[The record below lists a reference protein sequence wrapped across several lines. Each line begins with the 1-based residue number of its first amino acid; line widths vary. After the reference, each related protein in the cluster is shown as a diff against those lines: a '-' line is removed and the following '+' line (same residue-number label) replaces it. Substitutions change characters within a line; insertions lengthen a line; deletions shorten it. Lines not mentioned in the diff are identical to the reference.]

1 MLTNIFKTLSK
12 STPSISVFHDFH
24 RPPYGGGNQFML
36 ALTSEF
42 ERNRYKIERNKL
54 SDSTEVCLFN
64 SFNFDSRKLLA
75 SKNLD
80 NTLMIHRVDGPIDK
94 YRGDERGVDSEI
106 WKINQSIA
114 DATIFQSQYSLDAHI
129 DLGLQ
134 FRRPTVIKNSVDPTI
149 FYPSK
154 KDFSSKLGKIKL
166 ISTSWSDN
174 INKGASVY
182 RWLEENLDWDR
193 FDYTFVGRSPIQFK
207 HITMISPVDSVNLAD
222 ILREHDIFVTA
233 SVHDPCSNALIE
245 ALSCGLTAIGARSGG
260 HPELIGEAGYL
271 FDDKK
276 DILGLVDN
284 LVDNYQQVQ
293 NSIKVPTLSEVGHAY
308 MRVMGLKT
316 LNDN

>member
-1 MLTNIFKTLSK
+1 MLKNIFKAASQ
-12 STPSISVFHDFH
+12 SSARISVFHDFH

-42 ERNRYKIERNKL
+42 EKNGYKIERNKL
-54 SDSTEVCLFN
+54 SDATEVCLFN
-64 SFNFDSRKLLA
+64 SFNFDSRKLIA
-75 SKNLD
+75 SKHVSS
-80 NTLMIHRVDGPIDK
+80 TLMIHRVDGPVDK

-106 WKINQSIA
+106 WKMNQSIA
-114 DATIFQSQYSLDAHI
+114 NATIFQSQYSLDAHI
-129 DLGLQ
+129 ELGMQ
-134 FRRPTVIKNSVDPTI
+134 FRRPTVIKNSVDSTI

-154 KDFSSKLGKIKL
+154 KEFSNKSGKIKL

-182 RWLEENLDWDR
+182 QWLEQNLDWDR
-193 FDYTFVGRSPIQFK
+193 FEYTFVGRSPIQFK

-233 SVHDPCSNALIE
+233 SAHDPCSNALIE
-245 ALSCGLTAIGARSGG
+245 ALSCGLPAIGARSGG

-276 DILGLVDN
+276 DILGLIDN
-284 LVDNYQQVQ
+284 LVDNYQQAQ
-293 NSIKVPTLSEVGHAY
+293 NSIEVPNLSEVGHAY

>member
-1 MLTNIFKTLSK
+1 MLKNIIKAPSRLSA
-12 STPSISVFHDFH
+12 SISVFHDFH

-42 ERNRYKIERNKL
+42 ERNGYKIERNKL

-64 SFNFDSRKLLA
+64 SFNFNSRKLLA
-75 SKNLD
+75 SKHASS
-80 NTLMIHRVDGPIDK
+80 TLMIHRVDGPVDK

-106 WKINQSIA
+106 WKINQTIA
-114 DATIFQSQYSLDAHI
+114 NATVFQSQYSLDAHI
-129 DLGLQ
+129 KLGMQ
-134 FRRPTVIKNSVDPTI
+134 FRRPTVIKNSVDSTI

-154 KDFSSKLGKIKL
+154 KDFSSKSGKIKL

-182 RWLEENLDWDR
+182 RWLEQNLDWDR
-193 FDYTFVGRSPIQFK
+193 FDYTFVGRSPIKFK
-207 HITMISPVDSVNLAD
+207 HITMMSPVDSVNLAD

-245 ALSCGLTAIGARSGG
+245 ALSCGLPVIGARSGG
-260 HPELIGEAGYL
+260 HPELIGKAGYL

-276 DILGLVDN
+276 DILGLIDN
-284 LVDNYQQVQ
+284 LVDNYQQAQ
-293 NSIKVPTLSEVGHAY
+293 NSIKIPTLSKVGHEY

>member
-1 MLTNIFKTLSK
+1 MLKNIFKTPSK

-42 ERNRYKIERNKL
+42 ERNGYNIERNKL

-134 FRRPTVIKNSVDPTI
+134 FRRPTVIKNSVDPKI
-149 FYPSK
+149 FYPSQM
-154 KDFSSKLGKIKL
+154 DFSNKLGKIKL

-182 RWLEENLDWDR
+182 RWLEQNLDWDR
-193 FDYTFVGRSPIQFK
+193 FDYTFVGRSPIQFEY
-207 HITMISPVDSVNLAD
+207 INMISPVDSVNLAD
-222 ILREHDIFVTA
+222 MLRQHDIFITA
-233 SVHDPCSNALIE
+233 SLHDPCSNALLE
-245 ALSCGLTAIGARSGG
+245 ALSCGLPAIGARSGG

-276 DILGLVDN
+276 DIPGLIDRLVDN
-284 LVDNYQQVQ
+284 QQQVR
-293 NSIKVPTLSEVGHAY
+293 NSINVAMLSEVGNAY
-308 MRVMGLKT
+308 MRIMGLRALKG
-316 LNDN
+316 N

>member
-1 MLTNIFKTLSK
+1 MLNNIYGIFSK
-12 STPSISVFHDFH
+12 SSPSVSVFHDFH

-36 ALTSEF
+36 ALTAEL
-42 ERNRYKIERNKL
+42 ERNGYKIERNKL

-64 SFNFDSRKLLA
+64 SFNFDSRKLLT
-75 SKNLD
+75 SRNLD

-94 YRGDERGVDSEI
+94 YRGDDRGVDSEI

-114 DATIFQSQYSLDAHI
+114 NATVFQSQYSLDAHVE
-129 DLGLQ
+129 LGMQ
-134 FRRPTVIKNSVDPTI
+134 FQQPTVIKNSVDSTI
-149 FYPSK
+149 FFPSK
-154 KDFSSKLGKIKL
+154 KDLSNKSGKIKL

-174 INKGASVY
+174 INKGALVY
-182 RWLEENLDWDR
+182 RWIEQNLDWNR

-207 HITMISPVDSVNLAD
+207 HITMISPVDSASLAD
-222 ILREHDIFVTA
+222 ILREHDIFITA

-245 ALSCGLTAIGARSGG
+245 ALSCGLPAIGARSGG

-276 DILGLVDN
+276 DILGLIDD
-284 LVDNYQQVQ
+284 LVDNYQQAQ
-293 NSIKVPTLSEVGHAY
+293 NSIKVPTLSEVGYSY

-316 LNDN
+316 LNDH

>member
-1 MLTNIFKTLSK
+1 MLKNIFKTPSK
-12 STPSISVFHDFH
+12 TTPSISVFHDFH
-24 RPPYGGGNQFML
+24 PPPYGGGNQFML

-42 ERNRYKIERNKL
+42 KRNGYKIERNKL
-54 SDSTEVCLFN
+54 SNYTEVCLFN

-80 NTLMIHRVDGPIDK
+80 ITLMIHRVDGPIDK

-114 DATIFQSQYSLDAHI
+114 NATIFQSQYSLDAHI
-129 DLGLQ
+129 ELGLQ
-134 FRRPTVIKNSVDPTI
+134 FRLPTVIKNSVDPKI
-149 FYPSK
+149 FYPSQI
-154 KDFSSKLGKIKL
+154 DFSNKSGKIKL

-182 RWLEENLDWDR
+182 RWLEQNLDWDR

-207 HITMISPVDSVNLAD
+207 YINMISPVDSVNLAD
-222 ILREHDIFVTA
+222 ILRQHDIFITA
-233 SVHDPCSNALIE
+233 SVHDPCSNALLE
-245 ALSCGLTAIGARSGG
+245 ALSCGLPAIGARSGG

-276 DILGLVDN
+276 DIPGLIDKLVDN
-284 LVDNYQQVQ
+284 QQQ
-293 NSIKVPTLSEVGHAY
+293 IRNSINVPMLPEIGNAY
-308 MRVMGLKT
+308 MRAMGLRT

>member
-1 MLTNIFKTLSK
+1 MLKNIFKTPSRL
-12 STPSISVFHDFH
+12 TPSISVLHDFH

-42 ERNRYKIERNKL
+42 ERNGYKIERNKL

-114 DATIFQSQYSLDAHI
+114 NATIFQSQYSLDAHI
-129 DLGLQ
+129 ELGMQ
-134 FRRPTVIKNSVDPTI
+134 FRRPTVIKNSVDPKI
-149 FYPSK
+149 FYPSQM
-154 KDFSSKLGKIKL
+154 DFSNKLGKTKL

-182 RWLEENLDWDR
+182 RWLEQNLDWDR

-207 HITMISPVDSVNLAD
+207 YINMISPVDSVNLAD
-222 ILREHDIFVTA
+222 ILRQHDIFITA
-233 SVHDPCSNALIE
+233 SVHDPCSNALLE
-245 ALSCGLTAIGARSGG
+245 ALSCGLPAIGARSGG

-276 DILGLVDN
+276 DIPGLIDKLVDN
-284 LVDNYQQVQ
+284 QQQVR
-293 NSIKVPTLSEVGHAY
+293 NSINVPMLPEVGNAY
-308 MRVMGLKT
+308 MRVMGLRA

>member
-1 MLTNIFKTLSK
+1 MLNNIFGIFSK
-12 STPSISVFHDFH
+12 ASPSVSVFHDFH

-36 ALTSEF
+36 ALTAEL
-42 ERNRYKIERNKL
+42 ERNGYKIERNKL

-64 SFNFDSRKLLA
+64 SFNFDSRKLLT
-75 SKNLD
+75 SRNLD

-94 YRGDERGVDSEI
+94 YRGDDRGVDSAI

-114 DATIFQSQYSLDAHI
+114 NATIFQSQYSLDAHI
-129 DLGLQ
+129 ELDMQ
-134 FRRPTVIKNSVDPTI
+134 FRRPTVIKNSVDSTI

-154 KDFSSKLGKIKL
+154 KDFSSQSGKIKL

-182 RWLEENLDWDR
+182 QWLEQNLDWDR

-207 HITMISPVDSVNLAD
+207 HITMISPVTSINLAD

-245 ALSCGLTAIGARSGG
+245 ALSCGLPVIGARSGG

-276 DILGLVDN
+276 DILGLIDN
-284 LVDNYQQVQ
+284 LVDNYQQAQ

-316 LNDN
+316 LNYN

>member
-1 MLTNIFKTLSK
+1 
-12 STPSISVFHDFH
+12 
-24 RPPYGGGNQFML
+24 
-36 ALTSEF
+36 
-42 ERNRYKIERNKL
+42 
-54 SDSTEVCLFN
+54 
-64 SFNFDSRKLLA
+64 
-75 SKNLD
+75 
-80 NTLMIHRVDGPIDK
+80 MIHRVDGPIDK
-94 YRGDERGVDSEI
+94 YRGDDRGVDSEI

-114 DATIFQSQYSLDAHI
+114 NATIFQSQYSLDAHI
-129 DLGLQ
+129 ELDMQ
-134 FRRPTVIKNSVDPTI
+134 FRRPTVIKNSVDSTI
-149 FYPSK
+149 FYPSE
-154 KDFSSKLGKIKL
+154 KDFSSQSGKIKL

-182 RWLEENLDWDR
+182 QWLEQNLDWDR
-193 FDYTFVGRSPIQFK
+193 FDYTFVGRSPIRFE
-207 HITMISPVDSVNLAD
+207 HITMISPVASINLAD

-245 ALSCGLTAIGARSGG
+245 ALSCGLPVIGARSGG

-276 DILGLVDN
+276 DIPGLIDN
-284 LVDNYQQVQ
+284 LVDNYQQAQ

>member
-1 MLTNIFKTLSK
+1 MLNNIFGIFSK
-12 STPSISVFHDFH
+12 SSPSVSVFHDFH

-36 ALTSEF
+36 ALTAEL
-42 ERNRYKIERNKL
+42 ERNGYKIERNKL

-64 SFNFDSRKLLA
+64 SFNFDSRKLLT
-75 SKNLD
+75 SRNLD

-94 YRGDERGVDSEI
+94 YRGDDRGVDSEI

-114 DATIFQSQYSLDAHI
+114 NATVFQSQYSLDAHVE
-129 DLGLQ
+129 LGMQ
-134 FRRPTVIKNSVDPTI
+134 FQQPTVIENSVDSTI
-149 FYPSK
+149 FFPSK
-154 KDFSSKLGKIKL
+154 KDLSNKSGKIKL

-174 INKGASVY
+174 INKGALVY
-182 RWLEENLDWDR
+182 RWIEQNLDWNR

-207 HITMISPVDSVNLAD
+207 HITMISPVDSASLAD
-222 ILREHDIFVTA
+222 ILREHDIFITA

-245 ALSCGLTAIGARSGG
+245 ALSCGLPAIGARSGG

-276 DILGLVDN
+276 DILGLIDD
-284 LVDNYQQVQ
+284 LVDNYQQAQ
-293 NSIKVPTLSEVGHAY
+293 NSIKVPTLSEVGHSY

-316 LNDN
+316 LNDH

>member
-1 MLTNIFKTLSK
+1 
-12 STPSISVFHDFH
+12 
-24 RPPYGGGNQFML
+24 ML

-42 ERNRYKIERNKL
+42 ERNGYKIERNKL

-64 SFNFDSRKLLA
+64 SFNFNSRKLLA
-75 SKNLD
+75 SKHVSS
-80 NTLMIHRVDGPIDK
+80 TLMIHRVDGPVDK

-106 WKINQSIA
+106 WKINQTIA
-114 DATIFQSQYSLDAHI
+114 NATVFQSQYSLDAHI
-129 DLGLQ
+129 ELDMQ
-134 FRRPTVIKNSVDPTI
+134 FRRPTVIKNSVDSTI

-154 KDFSSKLGKIKL
+154 KDFSSQLGKIKI

-182 RWLEENLDWDR
+182 QWLEQNLDWDR
-193 FDYTFVGRSPIQFK
+193 FDYTFVGRSPIKFK
-207 HITMISPVDSVNLAD
+207 HITMMSPVDSVNLAD

-245 ALSCGLTAIGARSGG
+245 ALSCGLPVIGARSGG

-276 DILGLVDN
+276 DILGLIDN
-284 LVDNYQQVQ
+284 LVDNYQQAQ
-293 NSIKVPTLSEVGHAY
+293 NSIKIPTLSKVGHEY